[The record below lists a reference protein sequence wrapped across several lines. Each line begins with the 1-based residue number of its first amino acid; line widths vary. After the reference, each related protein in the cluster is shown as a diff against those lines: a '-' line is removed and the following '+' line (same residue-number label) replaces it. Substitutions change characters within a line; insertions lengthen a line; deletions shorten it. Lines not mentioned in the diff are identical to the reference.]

1 VNLSCAEARAGF
13 ASGVLARRGATDA
26 PATAPS
32 AARAAAE
39 HIATCAACQRHF
51 DRLARAVLSGSDD
64 EISCAECTARLGD
77 FVLADLAGDDTAVV
91 MPLIHRHIAACQ
103 ACAGDFRAARAA
115 MVDLRLGRLP
125 EPPRAPHL
133 DMSFLRRPAA
143 QPASRAPA
151 RVRVARGGVVLLA
164 VLGAVLVVVRGR
176 MTGPAATPSPGAS
189 PVAILRPGTL
199 EGPAGAARGP
209 TAVARIDLPAIVV
222 TPRPAPT
229 SPSPAA
235 LEAAAAP
242 APAMPILVAPATI
255 SPPFETPTPM
265 PTPPPTLVATP
276 GDFPGPAPRRATAG
290 PRDTATPTPLKSPT
304 PVLVWRCEPAFPSML
319 RVLTGTCEGF
329 PNPSEYDLFQLTVAT
344 RSRWTV
350 SLCNR
355 TELDTVIALYVGGA
369 FDPAAPCAGMIA
381 FNDDH
386 CARQSRLT
394 VDLDPGIYALVVA
407 EKTGDVGAPYAFKL
421 ETDETAGSACAERLA
436 P

>member
-1 VNLSCAEARAGF
+1 
-13 ASGVLARRGATDA
+13 
-26 PATAPS
+26 
-32 AARAAAE
+32 
-39 HIATCAACQRHF
+39 
-51 DRLARAVLSGSDD
+51 
-64 EISCAECTARLGD
+64 
-77 FVLADLAGDDTAVV
+77 
-91 MPLIHRHIAACQ
+91 
-103 ACAGDFRAARAA
+103 
-115 MVDLRLGRLP
+115 
-125 EPPRAPHL
+125 
-133 DMSFLRRPAA
+133 
-143 QPASRAPA
+143 
-151 RVRVARGGVVLLA
+151 
-164 VLGAVLVVVRGR
+164 
-176 MTGPAATPSPGAS
+176 
-189 PVAILRPGTL
+189 
-199 EGPAGAARGP
+199 
-209 TAVARIDLPAIVV
+209 
-222 TPRPAPT
+222 
-229 SPSPAA
+229 
-235 LEAAAAP
+235 
-242 APAMPILVAPATI
+242 
-255 SPPFETPTPM
+255 M